1 MDGILKY
8 EINLDL
14 KGNYLK
20 MNDKIIDINKKTYLL
35 HYNFYIVIHY
45 IFLYC
50 LYKF

>member
-20 MNDKIIDINKKTYLL
+20 MNNKIIDINKKTY
-35 HYNFYIVIHY
+35 YIT
-45 IFLYC
+45 FSYC
-50 LYKF
+50 SYKV

>member
-20 MNDKIIDINKKTYLL
+20 MNNKIIDINKKLIY
-35 HYNFYIVIHY
+35 YII
-45 IFLYC
+45 
-50 LYKF
+50 